1 MTRTRK
7 SDGDLLNLRLDLD
20 DTTTTLDV
28 SKEVDEPSKNAS
40 SGKKTS
46 AEINKR
52 KENPKYDPRNKL
64 NDLNGA
70 EWQYSTRTVINKIYP
85 SNMQHKLRSQ
95 HGGQKPPDL
104 CADLIKI
111 FTKAGQTVLDPL
123 AGVGGTL
130 LGASITGRKAI
141 GIELNKKWAEI
152 YKEVCRLEGLVEH
165 PIIVGDANDKLEE
178 IEKESIDFILT
189 DVPYWIMDQVTKTRS
204 TAASRKSKLSKFNDK
219 DLQSKEDWLKEMK
232 AIFTNSAPALK
243 RNGYMGVFIGDMYRG
258 KEFHFLSAEL
268 AKTIS
273 EIDDFVLK
281 SDIIWHDDSKM
292 LHIYGYPFAYI
303 PSMIHQH
310 ILIFRKEA

>member
-1 MTRTRK
+1 MTKTRK
-7 SDGDLLNLRLDLD
+7 SEGNLLNSKLDLGD
-20 DTTTTLDV
+20 VDTSKDI
-28 SKEVDEPSKNAS
+28 SKEVDNLFKKEKSN
-40 SGKKTS
+40 KKTRE
-46 AEINKR
+46 EIKERR
-52 KENPKYDPRNKL
+52 KNPKYDPRNKL

-70 EWQYSTRTVINKIYP
+70 EWQYSTKTVVNKIYP

-111 FTKAGQTVLDPL
+111 FTKSGQTVLDPL
-123 AGVGGTL
+123 VGVGGTL
-130 LGASITGRKAI
+130 LGAATVGRKAI
-141 GIELNKKWAEI
+141 GIELNNKWADI
-152 YKEVCRLEGLVEH
+152 YEQVCELEGLEKFPVL
-165 PIIVGDANDKLEE
+165 IGDANDKLKE
-178 IEKESIDFILT
+178 IENESVDFILT

-204 TAASRKSKLSKFNDK
+204 SAAGRDSKLSKFNDK
-219 DLQSKEDWLKEMK
+219 DLQTKEDWLIEMK
-232 AIFTNSAPALK
+232 AIFTNAVPTLK
-243 RNGYMGVFIGDMYRG
+243 KNGYMGVFIGDMYRG

-268 AKTIS
+268 ARTIS

-310 ILIFRKEA
+310 ILIFRKEV